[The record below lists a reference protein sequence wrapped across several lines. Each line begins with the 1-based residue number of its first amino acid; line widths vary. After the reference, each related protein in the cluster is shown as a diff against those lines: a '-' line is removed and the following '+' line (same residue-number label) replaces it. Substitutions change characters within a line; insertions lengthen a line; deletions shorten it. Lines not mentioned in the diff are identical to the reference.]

1 MKKLKFLDLLKEQEE
16 IEKEILLT
24 FSNLDQNHMIEDYA
38 NKWHIIR
45 NNHMKEDHIDRQH
58 VIWNFNVKDH
68 VDRWYITG
76 NITIEDHDDRHYVT
90 NITMV

>member
-1 MKKLKFLDLLKEQEE
+1 
-16 IEKEILLT
+16 
-24 FSNLDQNHMIEDYA
+24 
-38 NKWHIIR
+38 
-45 NNHMKEDHIDRQH
+45 MKEDHIDRQH

-90 NITMV
+90 NITVMQQQPRDSRPIGELNLTDR